1 MSFLYQSHSA
11 NEKITLPDAGRYAT
25 GIIYLDEKAH
35 EQVEQEFTALAASLG
50 LTVLGWRTV
59 PTDSSA
65 IGRVARK
72 SEPLSRQVF
81 IAAGSTMDE
90 VAFVREVF
98 VLRKRATHEIRQDER
113 RFYICSLSHRT
124 IVYKGLFTSDQLW
137 NYYIDLLN
145 PEFDSYMALVHTRF
159 STNTFPSWERA
170 HPLRVLAHNGEI
182 NTLRGNVNSMKG
194 REGLMKSEVFGD
206 RLKKLF
212 PVVEPGLSDSGSAD
226 CVLEFLTM
234 AGDRSMPEAVMTMF
248 PEAWQNDRTM
258 QQEKRDYY
266 QWAACVMEPW
276 DGPALVSFTDGRYIG
291 AVLDRNGL
299 RPSRFYITKENVLVM
314 ASEVGVYDV
323 HPENVLLKSR
333 LKPGRMLLVDTQE
346 KTFIQDVELKTK
358 IAKSRPHSDWL
369 KEKVG
374 SFCSSCRILSVHI
387 ITNTQYIDMHFVFR
401 CSFILSD

>member
-1 MSFLYQSHSA
+1 MSRRSA
-11 NEKITLPDAGRYAT
+11 ALKIHLPEAGKYAT
-25 GIIYLDEKAH
+25 GILYLDEKSH
-35 EQVEQEFTALAASLG
+35 EQVEQDFGTLATSLG

-59 PTDSSA
+59 PVDSIA

-81 IAAGSTMDE
+81 IGAGASMNDDT
-90 VAFVREVF
+90 FVREVF
-98 VLRKRATHEIRQDER
+98 VLRKRATHEIQHAER

-145 PEFDSYMALVHTRF
+145 PEFDSYLALVHTRF

-182 NTLRGNVNSMKG
+182 NTLRGNVNSMKA
-194 REGLMKSEVFGD
+194 REGIMRSSVFGD
-206 RLKKLF
+206 SLKKLF

-234 AGDRSMPEAVMTMF
+234 AGERSMPEAVMTMF

-323 HPENVLLKSR
+323 HPENVVLKSR

-346 KTFIQDVELKTK
+346 KLFIQDVELKTN
-358 IAKSRPHSDWL
+358 IAKSRPHSEWL
-369 KEKVG
+369 GEKV
-374 SFCSSCRILSVHI
+374 
-387 ITNTQYIDMHFVFR
+387 
-401 CSFILSD
+401 SFI

>member
-1 MSFLYQSHSA
+1 M
-11 NEKITLPDAGRYAT
+11 LPESGKYAT
-25 GIIYLDEKAH
+25 GIIYFDQSSH
-35 EQVEQEFTALAASLG
+35 EQVEKEFEALASSIG
-50 LTVLGWRTV
+50 LKVLAWRTV

-65 IGRVARK
+65 IGKVARK

-81 IAAGSTMDE
+81 VIAPNLSE
-90 VAFVREVF
+90 VDFVRNVF
-98 VLRKRATHEIRQDER
+98 VLRKRATHELTLPDR
-113 RFYICSLSHRT
+113 RFYICSLSNKT

-137 NYYIDLLN
+137 NYYTDLLN
-145 PEFDSYMALVHTRF
+145 PEFDSYLALVHTRF

-182 NTLRGNVNSMKG
+182 NTLRGNVNLMKA
-194 REGLMKSEVFGD
+194 REGVMKSEIFGSK
-206 RLKKLF
+206 LKTLF

-226 CVLEFLTM
+226 CVLEFLCM
-234 AGDRSMPEAVMTMF
+234 AGERKMPEAVMTMF

-258 QQEKRDYY
+258 HKEKRDYY

-299 RPSRFYITKENVLVM
+299 RPSRFYITKDNVLVM

-323 HPENVLLKSR
+323 EPENVVLKSR

-346 KTFIQDVELKTK
+346 KLFIQDVELKAN
-358 IAKSRPHSDWL
+358 IAKSRPHSEWL
-369 KEKVG
+369 REKV
-374 SFCSSCRILSVHI
+374 CILSL
-387 ITNTQYIDMHFVFR
+387 
-401 CSFILSD
+401 LS

>member
-1 MSFLYQSHSA
+1 MVSFFRVVFRFSA
-11 NEKITLPDAGRYAT
+11 KEKIILPEPGKYAT
-25 GIIYLDEKAH
+25 GIIYLDEATH
-35 EQVEQEFTALAASLG
+35 EEVEKEFEELAKSLG
-50 LTVLGWRTV
+50 LTILGWRTV

-72 SEPLSRQVF
+72 SEPVSRQVF
-81 IAAGSTMDE
+81 FTSTSTTE
-90 VAFVREVF
+90 EEFIRLVF
-98 VLRKRATHEIRQDER
+98 VLRKRATHEISHETR

-145 PEFDSYMALVHTRF
+145 PEFDSYLALVHTRF

-182 NTLRGNVNSMKG
+182 NTLRGNVNLMKA
-194 REGLMKSEVFGD
+194 REGVMKSEKFGND
-206 RLKKLF
+206 LKKLY
-212 PVVEPGLSDSGSAD
+212 PVVEPGMSDSGSAD
-226 CVLEFLTM
+226 CVLEFLTA
-234 AGDRSMPEAVMTMF
+234 AGERSMPEAVMTMF

-299 RPSRFYITKENVLVM
+299 RPSRFYVTKDNILVM

-323 HPENVLLKSR
+323 HPENVVLKSR

-346 KTFIQDVELKTK
+346 KLFIQDVELKAN
-358 IAKSRPHSDWL
+358 IAKSRPHSEWL
-369 KEKVG
+369 KSKV
-374 SFCSSCRILSVHI
+374 
-387 ITNTQYIDMHFVFR
+387 
-401 CSFILSD
+401 

>member
-1 MSFLYQSHSA
+1 MP
-11 NEKITLPDAGRYAT
+11 EAGKYAT
-25 GIIYLDEKAH
+25 GIFYLDEKTH
-35 EQVEQEFTALAASLG
+35 ELLEQEFAALATSLG

-81 IAAGSTMDE
+81 ISASSSMDD
-90 VAFVREVF
+90 ATFVREVF
-98 VLRKRATHEIRQDER
+98 VLRKRATHEIQYVDR

-145 PEFDSYMALVHTRF
+145 PEFDSYLALVHTRF

-194 REGLMKSEVFGD
+194 REGLMYSEVFGD

-323 HPENVLLKSR
+323 HPENVVLKSR

-346 KTFIQDVELKTK
+346 KVFIQDVELKTN
-358 IAKSRPHSDWL
+358 IAKSRPHSEWL
-369 KEKVG
+369 REKVCDIFLHG
-374 SFCSSCRILSVHI
+374 IL
-387 ITNTQYIDMHFVFR
+387 
-401 CSFILSD
+401 

>member
-1 MSFLYQSHSA
+1 MP
-11 NEKITLPDAGRYAT
+11 ETGKYAT
-25 GIIYLDEKAH
+25 GIIYLDEETH
-35 EQVEQEFTALAASLG
+35 EEIEKEFVALATSIG

-81 IAAGSTMDE
+81 LASNSSLSDE
-90 VAFVREVF
+90 QFVQNVF
-98 VLRKRATHEIRQDER
+98 VLRKRASHEINHDTR
-113 RFYICSLSHRT
+113 RFYICSLSHRV

-145 PEFDSYMALVHTRF
+145 PEFDSYLALVHTRF

-182 NTLRGNVNSMKG
+182 NTLRGNVNLMKA
-194 REGLMKSEVFGD
+194 REGVMKSETFGD
-206 RLKKLF
+206 DLKKLF

-234 AGDRSMPEAVMTMF
+234 AGERSMPEAVMTMF

-299 RPSRFYITKENVLVM
+299 RPSRFYITKDNILVM

-323 HPENVLLKSR
+323 HPENVVLKSR

-346 KTFIQDVELKTK
+346 KLFIQDVELKSK

-369 KEKVG
+369 KSKVWHL
-374 SFCSSCRILSVHI
+374 F
-387 ITNTQYIDMHFVFR
+387 YIAHYNFT
-401 CSFILSD
+401 LWKWE